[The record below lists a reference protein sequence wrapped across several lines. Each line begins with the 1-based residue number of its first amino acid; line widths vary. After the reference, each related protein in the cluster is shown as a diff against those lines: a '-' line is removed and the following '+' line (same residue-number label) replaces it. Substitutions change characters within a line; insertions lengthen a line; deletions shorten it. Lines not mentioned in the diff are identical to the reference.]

1 MPRVSRH
8 GRSRRRPRIDAEW
21 CPLGHILKCSARSTR
36 QIRRRPAAPQAT
48 RDRIRANADN
58 WKASRRSL
66 YSNAQVSNRSQR
78 RVAGNAQGED
88 EAAVLL
94 IDMYR
99 TPVSG
104 VLRRKESGFAVCG
117 ENPASISRFAA
128 KTRPAFRSLW
138 RESGAADPSARSKRS
153 PDEPKAR
160 SRASSTRYG
169 DIRVLPWT
177 SHFIQLLSAPVH

>member
-1 MPRVSRH
+1 MKAWPASLPGPKAPSATSNTPAAGFTVSAAPPPLPDRTH
-8 GRSRRRPRIDAEW
+8 AAQQVLY
-21 CPLGHILKCSARSTR
+21 PLGHILKCSARSTR

-104 VLRRKESGFAVCG
+104 VLRRKESGFA
-117 ENPASISRFAA
+117 
-128 KTRPAFRSLW
+128 
-138 RESGAADPSARSKRS
+138 
-153 PDEPKAR
+153 
-160 SRASSTRYG
+160 
-169 DIRVLPWT
+169 
-177 SHFIQLLSAPVH
+177 

>member
-1 MPRVSRH
+1 
-8 GRSRRRPRIDAEW
+8 
-21 CPLGHILKCSARSTR
+21 RSTR

-117 ENPASISRFAA
+117 GNPASISPFAA

-138 RESGAADPSARSKRS
+138 REYGAGDTLARKKRS
-153 PDEPKAR
+153 PREPQTR
-160 SRASSTRYG
+160 SPPPSTPPRG
-169 DIRVLPWT
+169 LPG
-177 SHFIQLLSAPVH
+177 L